1 MAEVSQFFSPYF
13 SRKTPGDGAGGGEPI
28 FEARLVPIHSCSS
41 ASQALELSVSGT
53 ATHHGET
60 MVRKWEASL

>member
-1 MAEVSQFFSPYF
+1 MAEVSQFFSLYF
-13 SRKTPGDGAGGGEPI
+13 SRKTPGDGGGGEPI

-53 ATHHGET
+53 AKHHGET